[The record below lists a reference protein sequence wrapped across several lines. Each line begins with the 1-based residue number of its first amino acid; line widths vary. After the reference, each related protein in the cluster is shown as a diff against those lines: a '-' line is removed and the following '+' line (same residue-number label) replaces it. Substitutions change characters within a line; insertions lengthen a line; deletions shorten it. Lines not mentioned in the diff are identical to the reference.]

1 MTTHHSRPLS
11 KKGLKFYT
19 PFVIGAHLLTRPF
32 IPRKPHILLA
42 CLPKS
47 GSTFLSNALA
57 ECVGIRRVGLVPTYG
72 ERYQELC
79 ELRLARY
86 HHNGYVSQLHI
97 QSSEWTQELAQRY
110 NITPIVLVRD
120 IPDCIISMREH
131 FRREPNFGFFTAL
144 GTTHADMSD
153 DEVDAL
159 IVRFAMPWYISF
171 YAGWKRAD
179 NALFIDYEDA
189 VNNPQ
194 NSLHAILNFAQSQR
208 SDAEISAALKTVE
221 DKSNRFNKGIAGR
234 GVSLKAESR
243 DKLKELLSFYPEISS
258 DKIFQNI

>member
-1 MTTHHSRPLS
+1 MTIHHSRPLK

-19 PFVIGAHLLTRPF
+19 PFVVGMHLLTRPF
-32 IPRKPHILLA
+32 LPPKPHILLA

-57 ECVGIRRVGLVPTYG
+57 ECSGIRRVGLVPTYG

-97 QSSEWTQELAQRY
+97 QNSEWTQELVRRY
-110 NITPIVLVRD
+110 NITPIILVRD

-131 FRREPNFGFFTAL
+131 FRREPNFGFFTAP
-144 GTTHADMSD
+144 GAAHASMSD
-153 DEVDAL
+153 DEIDAL

-171 YAGWKRAD
+171 YAGWKRAG
-179 NALFIDYEDA
+179 NVLFIDYEDA
-189 VNNPQ
+189 VNNPKD
-194 NSLHAILNFAQSQR
+194 SLKAILDFAHSKR
-208 SDAEISAALKTVE
+208 SDLEISTALEKVQG
-221 DKSNRFNKGIAGR
+221 KSNRFNKGIAGR
-234 GVSLKAESR
+234 GAALKAESR
-243 DKLKELLSFYPEISS
+243 DKLKELLSFYPEIAA